1 MAKIGIK
8 NIADALARKKN
19 LSPDEAEKYVET
31 FFSLINEALIPDK
44 IVKIKGFGTFKLV
57 DVRDRE
63 SVDVNTGERV
73 VIDGH
78 SKISFVPDNTLKEL
92 VNKPFSQFETV
103 VLNDGVDF
111 EKDNIEEG
119 VEKGNDNVEL
129 PDEKEEMPISSA
141 NPQKAETELPVP
153 TVNEDTDADRQSEV
167 VESNETLEADKA
179 EDEKNGDD
187 VEPIN
192 VELDTPVFTDD
203 TIEPLENS
211 GHSSDTGYLS
221 SPEGEEKLNSTE
233 ENSVPISS
241 EEEQTEASE
250 NVDEKNTNRQNILKK
265 AVFLVSAVAIM
276 LIIFCGGYYLGSS
289 KQNKVEPNVGK
300 QEKIHFAVKHKPLP
314 KSPAKTT
321 PVSEIADSTATLEE
335 KEKIVKAEQPE
346 EKTVK
351 HEVAVD
357 GKTNL
362 TELENASRAVNTG
375 AYVIEGLSEKVK
387 MKKGQ
392 TLSGISK
399 FYLGEGM
406 ECYIIVYNKK
416 TEFAEGEI
424 VNIPKLKLKKK
435 ASNKKVS

>member
-111 EKDNIEEG
+111 EKENISEG
-119 VEKGNDNVEL
+119 NEIGNDNVEIS
-129 PDEKEEMPISSA
+129 DEIEKLPISPVK
-141 NPQKAETELPVP
+141 PQKTETEQSVP
-153 TVNEDTDADRQSEV
+153 TVDEDTDIDRQSKVEV
-167 VESNETLEADKA
+167 SNETPETDKV
-179 EDEKNGDD
+179 EDEKNDGD
-187 VEPIN
+187 VEP
-192 VELDTPVFTDD
+192 VTVGPYTPVSTDD
-203 TIEPLENS
+203 TIEPLEDIEL
-211 GHSSDTGYLS
+211 SSDTGSISMPVGENLS
-221 SPEGEEKLNSTE
+221 DSTE
-233 ENSVPISS
+233 GDSMPASS
-241 EEEQTEASE
+241 EEEQANVSE
-250 NVDEKNTNRQNILKK
+250 NGRVFNNQNILRKV
-265 AVFLVSAVAIM
+265 VFLVSVVAIM

-300 QEKIHFAVKHKPLP
+300 QEKIHVAVNHKPLP
-314 KSPAKTT
+314 KSPTKTT
-321 PVSEIADSTATLEE
+321 PVSEIVDSTTTLGE
-335 KEKIVKAEQPE
+335 KERNVKAEQPE
-346 EKTVK
+346 EKTEK

-362 TELENASRAVNTG
+362 TELENASRLVNTG
-375 AYVIEGLSEKVK
+375 AYVIEGLSERVK

>member
-167 VESNETLEADKA
+167 VESNETLEADKPRT
-179 EDEKNGDD
+179 KRM
-187 VEPIN
+187 V
-192 VELDTPVFTDD
+192 
-203 TIEPLENS
+203 
-211 GHSSDTGYLS
+211 
-221 SPEGEEKLNSTE
+221 
-233 ENSVPISS
+233 
-241 EEEQTEASE
+241 
-250 NVDEKNTNRQNILKK
+250 
-265 AVFLVSAVAIM
+265 
-276 LIIFCGGYYLGSS
+276 
-289 KQNKVEPNVGK
+289 
-300 QEKIHFAVKHKPLP
+300 
-314 KSPAKTT
+314 TT
-321 PVSEIADSTATLEE
+321 
-335 KEKIVKAEQPE
+335 
-346 EKTVK
+346 
-351 HEVAVD
+351 
-357 GKTNL
+357 
-362 TELENASRAVNTG
+362 
-375 AYVIEGLSEKVK
+375 
-387 MKKGQ
+387 
-392 TLSGISK
+392 
-399 FYLGEGM
+399 
-406 ECYIIVYNKK
+406 
-416 TEFAEGEI
+416 
-424 VNIPKLKLKKK
+424 
-435 ASNKKVS
+435 

>member
-119 VEKGNDNVEL
+119 DERGNDNVEL
-129 PDEKEEMPISSA
+129 TDEKEEMPISSA
-141 NPQKAETELPVP
+141 TPQKAETELPVP

-167 VESNETLEADKA
+167 VESNEILEADKA
-179 EDEKNGDD
+179 EDEKNDDD

-192 VELDTPVFTDD
+192 VESDTPVSADD
-203 TIEPLENS
+203 TIEPLESS

-221 SPEGEEKLNSTE
+221 SPEVEEKLNSTE
-233 ENSVPISS
+233 ENTAPIPS
-241 EEEQTEASE
+241 EEEQSEVSE
-250 NVDEKNTNRQNILKK
+250 NVDEKNGNRQNILKK

-289 KQNKVEPNVGK
+289 KQNNVEPNVGK
-300 QEKIHFAVKHKPLP
+300 QEKIHVDVNHKPLP

-335 KEKIVKAEQPE
+335 KKKIVKTERPE
-346 EKTVK
+346 EKTEK
-351 HEVAVD
+351 PEVAVD

-375 AYVIEGLSEKVK
+375 AYVIEGLSERVK